1 MGERGRR
8 LAGLAGMGGK
18 MPEREAS
25 QAEAEGS
32 ARAHE
37 VDEDSDGKTA
47 AMEELHAAMHA
58 EGGPDHARM
67 ARAMGDFHDLHA
79 SARRGNAGGTS
90 GGRS

>member
-1 MGERGRR
+1 MGDRGRR

-25 QAEAEGS
+25 QVETEGS
-32 ARAHE
+32 ARARE

-67 ARAMGDFHDLHA
+67 ARAMGDFHDLHSA
-79 SARRGNAGGTS
+79 SRKS
-90 GGRS
+90 RS